1 MVPEQVVAEFTI
13 TVAEH
18 GVVTV
23 AGFDADMFMPRLRV
37 LLLSSLFL
45 TVIFKMS
52 VSQILLSS

>member
-1 MVPEQVVAEFTI
+1 MVAEFTV